1 MRYEQ
6 GAWASHFVCISLSL
20 SSSCSIA
27 FLKEVKWCSEHY
39 AAKNPCRFYLKAKQ
53 KCYPRGQAECISS
66 DMFELLVHFELGA
79 FLCTLLKDVS
89 VV

>member
-1 MRYEQ
+1 MSRAL
-6 GAWASHFVCISLSL
+6 GPPISFAFLSLSF

-27 FLKEVKWCSEHY
+27 FLKEVKCCSEHY
-39 AAKNPCRFYLKAKQ
+39 TAKNPCRFYLKAKQ
-53 KCYPRGQAECISS
+53 KFYPRGQAECISI
-66 DMFELLVHFELGA
+66 DMFELLVHFELVA